1 MLELSEQK
9 NPLAISLDEVAA
21 SVGVEVKTIR
31 REVQRGRLRASKVGR
46 RIVVLQSDWLDYL
59 NRNVVNEGVKK

>member
-1 MLELSEQK
+1 MIELSEQK
-9 NPLAISLDEVAA
+9 KPIAISLDEAAA

-46 RIVVLQSDWLDYL
+46 RIVVLQSDFLAYLD
-59 NRNVVNEGVKK
+59 RNVVNEGVKK